1 MISTTDERTTA
12 LSTPTNVIWRCE
24 PPFAT
29 MLRVQSLSSRDVQT
43 TKAGICAL
51 PESPPTVA
59 FECPERADGRE
70 EGGMGSREH
79 RRRGSTCRRSGH
91 PRCPWARRGCGW
103 RCPRRTVRRMWPTS
117 SPPCISPAR
126 SPPPAATP
134 TPPPPPCPPNYD
146 QTKPWIGHAR
156 ADYVIECRQC
166 TPRAAPP
173 VSLCMASPSQ
183 LLPSAFAPYW
193 SVCTWGRRC
202 APHLSAL
209 DLCSYSVTG

>member
-1 MISTTDERTTA
+1 MISTTDKRTTA
-12 LSTPTNVIWRCE
+12 LSTPMNVIRRCE

-29 MLRVQSLSSRDVQT
+29 MLRVQRLSSRDVQT
-43 TKAGICAL
+43 TKQESAHCPNRLQPWPSSAPNAL
-51 PESPPTVA
+51 TVGRRMGWSP
-59 FECPERADGRE
+59 
-70 EGGMGSREH
+70 REH
-79 RRRGSTCRRSGH
+79 RRRGFTCRRSGH

-103 RCPRRTVRRMWPTS
+103 RCPRRTARRMWPTS

-126 SPPPAATP
+126 SPPPAA

-156 ADYVIECRQC
+156 ADYVIECRRC

-193 SVCTWGRRC
+193 SVCTWGRGC

-209 DLCSYSVTG
+209 DLCSYSVTT